1 MNWIVVGD
9 MHESTAMFERIPGV
23 GAAEALI
30 ISGDLTTR
38 GGPGQADAVIQAALC
53 ANPRVLAQLG
63 NMDQPDVTAHL
74 AARGIN
80 IHREARLLAPG
91 LALMGVGWSTPTPF
105 GTPSETSEQEL
116 AAWLAETHAKAKT
129 LAGPAGRVLAVIHN
143 APHGTCLDRLPNG
156 AHVGSIAVRS
166 FLEAA
171 QPDVCVCG
179 HIHESRG
186 EERLGRCHV
195 LNPGALPSGGFA
207 RVSLERGVLAAC
219 LGQA

>member
-1 MNWIVVGD
+1 VG
-9 MHESTAMFERIPGV
+9 E
-23 GAAEALI
+23 AEALI

-38 GGPGQADAVIQAALC
+38 GGPRQVDAVLEAALR
-53 ANPRVLAQLG
+53 ANGRVLAQLG
-63 NMDQPDVTAHL
+63 NMDQPGVTAHL
-74 AARGIN
+74 VARGMN

-91 LALMGVGWSTPTPF
+91 FALMGVGWSTPTPF

-116 AAWLAETHAKAKT
+116 DAWLTETHAKAKN
-129 LAGPAGRVLAVIHN
+129 LAGPTGRVLTIIHN
-143 APHGTCLDRLPNG
+143 APHGTCLDLLPNG
-156 AHVGSIAVRS
+156 AHVGSTAVRS
-166 FLEAA
+166 FLEIA

-195 LNPGALPSGGFA
+195 LNPGDLPSGGFV
-207 RVSLERGVLAAC
+207 RVSFEHGALAAC

>member
-9 MHESTAMFERIPGV
+9 MHESTDMFERIPGV

-38 GGPGQADAVIQAALC
+38 GGPRQVDAVIKAALR

-74 AARGIN
+74 AAKGIN

-105 GTPSETSEQEL
+105 GTPSETSEAGL
-116 AAWLAETHAKAKT
+116 AAWLAETHVKAKG
-129 LAGPAGRVLAVIHN
+129 LAGSDGSVLAIIHN

-156 AHVGSIAVRS
+156 AHVGSTAVRT
-166 FLEAA
+166 FLETA
-171 QPDVCVCG
+171 QPAVCVCG

-195 LNPGALPSGGFA
+195 LNPGALPSGGFV
-207 RVSLERGVLAAC
+207 RVSLTEGALAAC